1 MPLAAGNRLD
11 PFEVLAFA
19 GASGKGEVYRA
30 TDTKLGRVRA
40 LNVPPSEMAQ
50 DAERLA
56 PVRREPKA
64 FAQLDQP
71 NRVNVIKGFRRR
83 TKAWGLQPG

>member
-1 MPLAAGNRLD
+1 MG

-19 GASGKGEVYRA
+19 GASGRGEVYR
-30 TDTKLGRVRA
+30 DTKLGRVRA